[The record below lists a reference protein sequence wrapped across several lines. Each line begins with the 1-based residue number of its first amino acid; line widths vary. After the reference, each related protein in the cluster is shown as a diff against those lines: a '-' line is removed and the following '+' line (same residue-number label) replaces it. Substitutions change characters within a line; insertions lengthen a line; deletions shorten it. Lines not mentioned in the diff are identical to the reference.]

1 MTSKVVVANNFIKC
15 PHCDHRIRLIQ
26 HKSVGAVYARAWT
39 SINVQGLIFLKIWR
53 DSGIGDSYIT
63 KRKLHATLLP
73 QIRIAKL
80 SGYINPINFAG
91 RISELVSAGTDH
103 KKALIEK
110 IPSVTS
116 INGDI
121 AKGPFY
127 MLKLARVAKVL
138 KKGGILT

>member
-1 MTSKVVVANNFIKC
+1 MTSKVVVANDFIKC
-15 PHCDHRIRLIQ
+15 PHCKARIKLVQ
-26 HKSVGAVYARAWT
+26 HKSVGAVYARRWT

-91 RISELVSAGTDH
+91 RISEMVSAGTDH
-103 KKALIEK
+103 KKALLEK
-110 IPSVTS
+110 IPSVTTS
-116 INGDI
+116 NGDI

-127 MLKLARVAKVL
+127 MLNLARVAKVL